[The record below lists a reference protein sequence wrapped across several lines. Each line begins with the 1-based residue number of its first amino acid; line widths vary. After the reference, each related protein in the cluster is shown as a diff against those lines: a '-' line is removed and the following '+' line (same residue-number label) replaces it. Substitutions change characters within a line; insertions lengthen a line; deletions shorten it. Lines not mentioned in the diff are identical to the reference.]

1 MVLNYQ
7 VISHAAHVQLA
18 RPEVYNA
25 LNEEL
30 CLEIQTALTKAEAD
44 PAVKVVVLS
53 GAGKGFCAGQD
64 LIALAGME
72 KLVASEYMER
82 CYNPIVIKIATMKK
96 PVICRLHGKAA
107 GAGASLALACDM
119 VIAEESSAMIFP
131 FLQLGLVPD
140 TGASWSLNRLI
151 GRMKAFDLFTTI
163 RPITA
168 AEALFTGLI
177 TRVVKENEMD
187 EVIAELVELIGNGP
201 AEAIALMKQLCRKAE
216 TATMEEMLKAEAVA
230 QDIATRQPDF
240 FKAVEK
246 LRNAGKK

>member
-1 MVLNYQ
+1 MVLRYQ
-7 VISHAAHVQLA
+7 VIAQAAHIQLA

-30 CLEIQTALTKAEAD
+30 CMEIQKALAQAEAD
-44 PAVKVVVLS
+44 PAVKVLVLS
-53 GAGKGFCAGQD
+53 GEGKGFCAGQD
-64 LIALAGME
+64 LVALATMD

-82 CYNPIVIKIATMKK
+82 CYNPIVIKIANMKK

-140 TGASWSLNRLI
+140 TGASWALNRLV
-151 GRMKAFDLFTTI
+151 GRMKAFDMFTTI

-168 AEALFTGLI
+168 AEAMFTGLI
-177 TRVVKENEMD
+177 SRVVKEDEMD
-187 EVIAELVELIGNGP
+187 GVIAELVELMANS
-201 AEAIALMKQLCRKAE
+201 ASEALALMKQLCRKAE

-240 FKAVEK
+240 FKAVER
-246 LRNAGKK
+246 LRKGK

>member
-1 MVLNYQ
+1 MVLRYQ
-7 VISHAAHVQLA
+7 VIAQAAHIQLA

-30 CLEIQTALTKAEAD
+30 CLELQKALAQAESD
-44 PAVKVVVLS
+44 PLVKVVVLS
-53 GAGKGFCAGQD
+53 GEGKGFCAGQD
-64 LIALAGME
+64 LMALASMD

-82 CYNPIVIKIATMKK
+82 CYNPIVMKMASMKK

-107 GAGASLALACDM
+107 GAGASLVLACDM
-119 VIAEESSAMIFP
+119 VIAEESAAMIFP

-140 TGASWSLNRLI
+140 TGASWSLNRLV
-151 GRMKAFDLFTTI
+151 GRMKAFDLFTTV

-177 TRVVKENEMD
+177 TRVVKDNTEMD

-201 AEAIALMKQLCRKAE
+201 SEAIALMKQLCRKAE

-240 FKAVEK
+240 FKAVER
-246 LRNAGKK
+246 LRKGK